1 MCKEKQNLRK
11 SKVNILKRITEKIAK
26 LRAIYTRYIENS
38 LQRSSFE
45 KAVKRSGR
53 TVKTIKRLISAKAQ
67 LIKLGGTTKRAIR
80 PKNMDDWLF

>member
-11 SKVNILKRITEKIAK
+11 SKVNILKKYHR
-26 LRAIYTRYIENS
+26 ENS
-38 LQRSSFE
+38 
-45 KAVKRSGR
+45 KAESYLYKIYWKFTLEVFFWKTVERSGR